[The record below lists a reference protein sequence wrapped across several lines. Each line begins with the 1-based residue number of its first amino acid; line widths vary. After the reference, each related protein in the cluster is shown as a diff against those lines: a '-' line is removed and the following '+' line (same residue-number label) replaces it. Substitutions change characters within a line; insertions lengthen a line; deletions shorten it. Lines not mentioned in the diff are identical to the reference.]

1 MYFVSKKLKK
11 KYNIT
16 DERAALYEAADTW
29 VGSLK
34 GRIIV
39 FNLLLPLRK
48 KKKRKQKR
56 YYCDLR
62 QFLNRWVKP

>member
-29 VGSLK
+29 VDALK
-34 GRIIV
+34 GRNFLGS
-39 FNLLLPLRK
+39 FNSHSVLLCLIFCCR
-48 KKKRKQKR
+48 
-56 YYCDLR
+56 
-62 QFLNRWVKP
+62 